1 MKWGLPYFNKVFTG
15 GLHANERATFVEGF
29 IRMQLKYDHCVV
41 DQLDLVKK
49 IQSVDRCFD
58 INSKEAFSYY
68 THPLF
73 RSLKEDFTPYACSMM
88 IHQLIESYKY
98 VAFDDPAGNTNEFT
112 VKTDRSLI
120 FHLTRH
126 TEPVRYIHCDCAF
139 SALNKMICAHNFCLM
154 NAL

>member
-1 MKWGLPYFNKVFTG
+1 MDLLCVLETPVKEELMRIFSLRVKWALPYFNPVFTG
-15 GLHANERATFVEGF
+15 GLHANERAAFLEGF

-58 INSKEAFSYY
+58 VNSKEAFSYY

-73 RSLKEDFTPYACSMM
+73 RQLKEEFTPYSTSMM

-98 VAFDDPAGNTNEFT
+98 IAFDDPKDPHVFT
-112 VKTDRSLI
+112 VKTDRGIVYSL
-120 FHLTRH
+120 R
-126 TEPVRYIHCDCAF
+126 R
-139 SALNKMICAHNFCLM
+139 
-154 NAL
+154 